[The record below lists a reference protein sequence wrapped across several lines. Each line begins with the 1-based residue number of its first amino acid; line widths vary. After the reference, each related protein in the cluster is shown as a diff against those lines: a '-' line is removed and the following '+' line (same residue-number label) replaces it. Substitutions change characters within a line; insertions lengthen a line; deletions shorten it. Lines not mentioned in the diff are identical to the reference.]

1 MLAERSTIRGRVRF
15 EGKRRKLKGKQRVKA
30 SSAAGGETPAEE
42 GGGGEAAV
50 WTRASDFEG
59 MTETQLVEE
68 VERAKRRLFEMR
80 MKRATRQEVKR
91 HEFRVQRKKVA
102 QIKTILRQRELAQ
115 GISKRESR
123 KIDFARRRQNAFW

>member
-1 MLAERSTIRGRVRF
+1 
-15 EGKRRKLKGKQRVKA
+15 
-30 SSAAGGETPAEE
+30 
-42 GGGGEAAV
+42 
-50 WTRASDFEG
+50 
-59 MTETQLVEE
+59 
-68 VERAKRRLFEMR
+68 MR